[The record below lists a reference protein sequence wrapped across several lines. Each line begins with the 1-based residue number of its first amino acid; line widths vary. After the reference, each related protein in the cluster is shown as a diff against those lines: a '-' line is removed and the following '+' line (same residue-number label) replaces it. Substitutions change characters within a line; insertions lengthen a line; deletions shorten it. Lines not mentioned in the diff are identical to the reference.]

1 VQMNSIRKT
10 EPSKRRIPSRCK
22 KKKSTTTHTQEASYK
37 KGRVGKVHDNF
48 DPFIDNDTDENHQMY
63 WESTGDRLVYYV
75 ACNDISKVKRML
87 YTHSSLIE
95 DDTDDTEDGWPYSP
109 FFRAISTCIDDDLF
123 DMFKLIVGKAAT
135 HTVHS
140 IMGRMSCMNETKYFT
155 EILKRIGEFKHDA
168 LRHVAMDIISI
179 DYSRV
184 RTNISLMR
192 DNGADISYALCG
204 DNLTDFK
211 FICTCIELGA
221 DIDAKLPW
229 GGDDSVMDSLRE
241 RVELLS
247 RADRGGWGWVA
258 ESPFIDRYL
267 ALFSEIDRNRAS
279 VKIQRLARRI
289 CARNKVDI
297 MRHIPYFLFG
307 KDFGEYR
314 QDMLGVRRDLW
325 VNN

>member
-1 VQMNSIRKT
+1 MKRKSEDT
-10 EPSKRRIPSRCK
+10 RKRRQTRFK
-22 KKKSTTTHTQEASYK
+22 KKGSARPLKQSYK
-37 KGRVGKVHDNF
+37 KQSVEKLHDNF
-48 DPFIDNDTDENHQMY
+48 DPFIENDTDENHQMY
-63 WESTGDRLVYYV
+63 WESPDDRLQEYV

-87 YTHSSLIE
+87 YSHSSLIE
-95 DDTDDTEDGWPYSP
+95 DDTVDDYPYLSFLDHSP
-109 FFRAISTCIDDDLF
+109 FVRSISTCIDDDLF

-140 IMGRMSCMNETKYFT
+140 ILRLMNCMTETKYFT
-155 EILKRIGEFKHDA
+155 EILKRIGEFKNDA
-168 LRHVAMDIISI
+168 LSHVYMDNILV

-211 FICTCIELGA
+211 FMSTCIELGA
-221 DIDAKLPW
+221 DIDAKLSW
-229 GGDDSVMDSLRE
+229 GDDSVLESLRE
-241 RVELLS
+241 RVELFS
-247 RADRGGWGWVA
+247 QVDRGGWGWVV

-279 VKIQRLARRI
+279 VNIQRLARRI
-289 CARNKVDI
+289 CARNSVDM
-297 MRHIPYFLFG
+297 MRHTPCFLFG
-307 KDFGEYR
+307 KEFGEYR
-314 QDMLGVRRDLW
+314 QKMLGVRRDLW